1 MGAPG
6 ALCLAQVHLH
16 KGFSVLEHA
25 PAPIGGLRWGL
36 LGGRRLGIRDHHLG
50 AMHPTHISRQL
61 SLSFHCGVGL
71 APLALLNAWVD
82 RHCEWSGVY
91 RVTAQDPQYLLLEF
105 FLFTLLHTAL
115 YSATCP
121 RVVLRRGKCTS
132 VFEPLDIEVLVS
144 DSALNG

>member
-1 MGAPG
+1 MGAPSS
-6 ALCLAQVHLH
+6 LCLAEVHLY

-25 PAPIGGLRWGL
+25 PAPIGGLYWALSRH
-36 LGGRRLGIRDHHLG
+36 RLVIRDHHLG

-61 SLSFHCGVGL
+61 SLSFHCGICL

-82 RHCEWSGVY
+82 RHCDWSVLY

-121 RVVLRRGKCTS
+121 NVSLRRGKRTLS
-132 VFEPLDIEVLVS
+132 VEPLDIEVLVS
-144 DSALNG
+144 VSALNG